1 MYLLNFLPDYIIEI
15 NAVSVVNLVM
25 ACGLSVEFTVHIIIF
40 YFRSKKV
47 AQKSL
52 NLRISYLY
60 YQMNSFRNW
69 SSSREDKIY
78 NAGL

>member
-52 NLRISYLY
+52 KSENILFILSNELF
-60 YQMNSFRNW
+60 SKLEFF
-69 SSSREDKIY
+69 S
-78 NAGL
+78 